1 MERKRIDYIDIAKGL
16 GMLAII
22 WGHIML
28 YGWSCKMVYGFHIP
42 VFFMLSGMCFN
53 QKKYD
58 NVGELIVRRVKT
70 LLVPYVIFS
79 TVTWLVYVVGV
90 WVLHYDT
97 MTNCWY
103 YMLQTVL
110 AQGSDGYLRH
120 NVALWFVTCLF
131 VVDVLYYFISKFSD
145 IVILVVSVLCAVVG
159 VLLSKHYYNIT
170 TLPWSFDTALVAI
183 PLFAF
188 GNLMVKRLSHE
199 TIMKMVNNNIFSSVL
214 VTAFFTVVF
223 LIGVQHYDY
232 ISMGHNNLGHHAWK
246 FYLNAFSGSISVILI
261 SLLLSSLLN
270 KDWTRS
276 PILYIRWLGVNS
288 FYVMATHLPILSI
301 LLMIV
306 AKIFHANTGRE
317 LCENVWIALEIF
329 VASLIV
335 TSIVIQLIN
344 KGKEMLVM
352 KKT

>member
-1 MERKRIDYIDIAKGL
+1 MGRKRFDYIDIAKGL

-58 NVGELIVRRVKT
+58 TVGELVVRRVKT
-70 LLVPYVIFS
+70 LLVPYAIFS
-79 TVTWLVYVVGV
+79 VVTWLVYVVGV
-90 WVLHYDT
+90 LVLHHDT

-103 YMLQTVL
+103 YMLQTIL

-131 VVDVLYYFISKFSD
+131 VVDVLYYFISKLSD
-145 IVILVVSVLCAVVG
+145 IAILVISVLCAVVG
-159 VLLSKHYYNIT
+159 VLLSRQYYNIT
-170 TLPWSFDTALVAI
+170 TLPWSFDSALVAI
-183 PLFAF
+183 PFFAF
-188 GNLMVKRLSHE
+188 GNLMVKWLSHE
-199 TIMKMVNNNIFSSVL
+199 TIMKMVDSNIFSTVL
-214 VTAFFTVVF
+214 VTVFFTVLF
-223 LIGVQHYDY
+223 LIGVQLYEY

-261 SLLLSSLLN
+261 SLLLSSLLSQSWLQ
-270 KDWTRS
+270 K

-288 FYVMATHLPILSI
+288 FYVMATHLPLLS
-301 LLMIV
+301 LLLIIF
-306 AKIFHANTGRE
+306 AKIFQTDTGRE
-317 LCENVWIALEIF
+317 LCANVWLALVIYL
-329 VASLIV
+329 VTLIV
-335 TSIVIQLIN
+335 TSIAIQLIN
-344 KGKEMLVM
+344 KGKEMLV
-352 KKT
+352 KERA

>member
-1 MERKRIDYIDIAKGL
+1 MGRNRIDYIDIAKGL

-28 YGWSCKMVYGFHIP
+28 SGWSCKMVYGFHIP

-58 NVGELIVRRVKT
+58 TFCGLIVRRVKT
-70 LLVPYVIFS
+70 LLVPYMIFS
-79 TVTWLVYVVGV
+79 VVTWLVYVAGV
-90 WVLHYDT
+90 LVLHYDT

-103 YMLQTVL
+103 YMLQTAL

-131 VVDVLYYFISKFSD
+131 VVDILYYYISKLSD
-145 IVILVVSVLCAVVG
+145 VAILVLSVLCAVVG

-170 TLPWSFDTALVAI
+170 TLPWSFDSALVAI
-183 PLFAF
+183 PFFAF
-188 GNLMVKRLSHE
+188 GNLMVKRLSHK
-199 TIMKMVNNNIFSSVL
+199 TIMKTINNNILSSVM
-214 VTAFFTVVF
+214 VTVFFTVIF
-223 LIGVQHYDY
+223 LVGVQLYDY

-270 KDWTRS
+270 QGRFQK
-276 PILYIRWLGVNS
+276 PILYIRWLGANS
-288 FYVMATHLPILSI
+288 FYVMATHLPLLSI
-301 LLMIV
+301 LF
-306 AKIFHANTGRE
+306 IFLANIFQTNSGRD
-317 LCENVWIALEIF
+317 LCANVRIALVIY

-335 TSIVIQLIN
+335 TTIVIQLIN
-344 KGKEMLVM
+344 KGKEMLV
-352 KKT
+352 KNKA

>member
-1 MERKRIDYIDIAKGL
+1 MGRKRIDYIDIAKGL

-53 QKKYD
+53 QKKYGT
-58 NVGELIVRRVKT
+58 VGELFVRRVKT
-70 LLVPYVIFS
+70 LLVPYVFFS
-79 TVTWLVYVVGV
+79 VVTWLVYVAGV
-90 WVLHYDT
+90 FVLHYDT

-131 VVDVLYYFISKFSD
+131 VVDVLYYYISKLSD
-145 IVILVVSVLCAVVG
+145 IGILVLSVLCAVVG

-170 TLPWSFDTALVAI
+170 TLPWSFDSALVAI
-183 PLFAF
+183 PFFAF

-199 TIMKMVNNNIFSSVL
+199 SIMKRVDNNIFSSVL
-214 VTAFFTVVF
+214 ITVFFTVVF
-223 LIGVQHYDY
+223 LIGVQLYDY

-246 FYLNAFSGSISVILI
+246 FYLNAFIGSISVILI

-270 KDWTRS
+270 QRRLQKL
-276 PILYIRWLGVNS
+276 ILYIRWLGVNS
-288 FYVMATHLPILSI
+288 FYVMATHLPLLS
-301 LLMIV
+301 LLLIIF
-306 AKIFHANTGRE
+306 AKIFRANTGRE
-317 LCENVWIALEIF
+317 LCANVWFALLIY
-329 VASLIV
+329 VVTLIV
-335 TSIVIQLIN
+335 TSMVIQLIN
-344 KGKEMLVM
+344 KGKAMLV
-352 KKT
+352 KKKA

>member
-1 MERKRIDYIDIAKGL
+1 MGRKRIDYIDIAKGL

-58 NVGELIVRRVKT
+58 TVGELIVRRIKT
-70 LLVPYVIFS
+70 LLFPYVIFS
-79 TVTWLVYVVGV
+79 VVTWLVYVAGV
-90 WVLHYDT
+90 LVLHHDT
-97 MTNCWY
+97 ITNCWY

-131 VVDVLYYFISKFSD
+131 VVDVLYYFISKLSD
-145 IVILVVSVLCAVVG
+145 IAILVLSVLCAVIG
-159 VLLSKHYYNIT
+159 VLLSKHYFNIT
-170 TLPWSFDTALVAI
+170 TLPWSFDSALVAI
-183 PLFAF
+183 PFFAF
-188 GNLMVKRLSHE
+188 GNLIVKRLSHE
-199 TIMKMVNNNIFSSVL
+199 TIMKKVDNNIFSSVL
-214 VTAFFTVVF
+214 VTVFFAVVF
-223 LIGVQHYDY
+223 LIGVQLYDY

-270 KDWTRS
+270 QGWLQK
-276 PILYIRWLGVNS
+276 PILYIRWLGANS
-288 FYVMATHLPILSI
+288 FYVMATHLPLLSLLLIIL
-301 LLMIV
+301 
-306 AKIFHANTGRE
+306 AKIFRANTGRE
-317 LCENVWIALEIF
+317 LCANVWIALVIY
-329 VASLIV
+329 VATLIAS
-335 TSIVIQLIN
+335 SIVIQLIY
-344 KGKEMLVM
+344 KGKEMLV
-352 KKT
+352 KK